1 MTLHHANSFPQ
12 WLDLPTILTAMAR
25 AGAIGANLG
34 GLALSISC
42 RQSRGRAPLLRAS
55 AFQAAKAH
63 NQLYLIVSMG
73 ADWQLKAQ
81 LWHAFL
87 SVKRPYLKDVSS
99 DYRGKTWLSF
109 KYFYLVALS

>member
-1 MTLHHANSFPQ
+1 MGTLFLSGLIFP
-12 WLDLPTILTAMAR
+12 PLTAMAR

-34 GLALSISC
+34 GLVCQFPAG
-42 RQSRGRAPLLRAS
+42 QSRGRAPLLRSS

-63 NQLYLIVSMG
+63 NQLYLLVSMG

-87 SVKRPYLKDVSS
+87 SVQRPYLKDVSS
-99 DYRGKTWLSF
+99 DYRGK
-109 KYFYLVALS
+109 